1 LVVLKISIVILA
13 AGQGKRMFSDMPKV
27 LHLLA
32 DKSLIQHVLNTA
44 QALSP
49 DSLHLVYG
57 HAGAQL
63 RQALADVPVPVQW
76 VEQSPQL
83 GTGHAVAQAMPNL
96 ADDSHVLVLYGDVP
110 LISLN
115 TLKNL
120 CQKITHDSI
129 AVLTMQVENPT
140 GYGRIVRDADGN
152 VLKITEEK
160 DADASIKLIKEVN
173 TGILIAP
180 APALRRWLQALNNN
194 NAQGEYYLTDI
205 IALAAAEGKTIHT
218 AQPQQLEE
226 VLGVNDRMQL
236 AQLERH
242 YQQQQAEKLMQQGVS
257 LRDPARLDVRGE
269 VSVGRDVLI
278 DVDVI
283 LEGTVS
289 LGNNVKIGAFT
300 VIRNSQIG
308 DGVEIRSHCILD
320 GVTIGANCIIGP
332 FARLRPETVLAEGA
346 HIGNFV
352 EVKKSFIGTQSKVN
366 HLSYIGD
373 AEVGSKVNIG
383 AGTITCNYD
392 GVNKYKTIIGDG
404 AFIGSDTQLV
414 APVSVGAGATIGA
427 GSTITQD
434 TPPDAL
440 TLSRTR
446 QQTVYSWKLTEK
458 PKK

>member
-1 LVVLKISIVILA
+1 
-13 AGQGKRMFSDMPKV
+13 MFSDMPKV

-49 DSLHLVYG
+49 DSLHLIYG

-63 RQALADVPVPVQW
+63 RQALVDIPVQW

-83 GTGHAVAQAMPNL
+83 GTGHAVAQAMPHV

-115 TLKNL
+115 TLQNL
-120 CQKITHDSI
+120 CQKITPDSI
-129 AVLTMQVENPT
+129 AILTMQVENPT
-140 GYGRIVRDADGN
+140 GYGRIVRDTEGN
-152 VLKITEEK
+152 VLKIIEEK
-160 DADASIKLIKEVN
+160 DADASIKQIREVN

-257 LRDPARLDVRGE
+257 LRDPARLDIRGE
-269 VSVGRDVLI
+269 ITVGRDVLI

-283 LEGTVS
+283 LEGTVN

-300 VIRNSQIG
+300 VIRNSHIG
-308 DGVEIRSHCILD
+308 DGVEIRSHCVLD
-320 GVTIGANCIIGP
+320 GVTIGAACVIGP

-352 EVKKSFIGTQSKVN
+352 EVKKSVIGTQSKVN

>member
-1 LVVLKISIVILA
+1 
-13 AGQGKRMFSDMPKV
+13 
-27 LHLLA
+27 
-32 DKSLIQHVLNTA
+32 
-44 QALSP
+44 
-49 DSLHLVYG
+49 
-57 HAGAQL
+57 
-63 RQALADVPVPVQW
+63 
-76 VEQSPQL
+76 
-83 GTGHAVAQAMPNL
+83 
-96 ADDSHVLVLYGDVP
+96 
-110 LISLN
+110 
-115 TLKNL
+115 
-120 CQKITHDSI
+120 

-392 GVNKYKTIIGDG
+392 GVNKYKTVIGDG

>member
-1 LVVLKISIVILA
+1 
-13 AGQGKRMFSDMPKV
+13 
-27 LHLLA
+27 
-32 DKSLIQHVLNTA
+32 
-44 QALSP
+44 
-49 DSLHLVYG
+49 
-57 HAGAQL
+57 
-63 RQALADVPVPVQW
+63 
-76 VEQSPQL
+76 
-83 GTGHAVAQAMPNL
+83 
-96 ADDSHVLVLYGDVP
+96 
-110 LISLN
+110 
-115 TLKNL
+115 
-120 CQKITHDSI
+120 
-129 AVLTMQVENPT
+129 
-140 GYGRIVRDADGN
+140 VRDADGN